1 MALASLKKIGKGL
14 NSHTQFKVQSILA
27 GKRGQEREAA
37 GHIASV
43 LRTERGE
50 CCCSS
55 ALLVSLA
62 VQGPSQGTVPPTS
75 GRPSTSVNSNQGNP
89 Q

>member
-1 MALASLKKIGKGL
+1 MALASLELSGKGL
-14 NSHTQFKVQSILA
+14 NSHTKFKVQSILA

-50 CCCSS
+50 CLLLISPACLLSS
-55 ALLVSLA
+55 PMSKPGYGATHIRQTFHLC
-62 VQGPSQGTVPPTS
+62 
-75 GRPSTSVNSNQGNP
+75 
-89 Q
+89 